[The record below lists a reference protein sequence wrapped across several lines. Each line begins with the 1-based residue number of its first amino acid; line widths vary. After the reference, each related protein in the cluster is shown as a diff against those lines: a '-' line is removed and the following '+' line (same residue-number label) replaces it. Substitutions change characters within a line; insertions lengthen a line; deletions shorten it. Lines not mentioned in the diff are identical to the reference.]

1 MTNIDNN
8 IIKFDNFE
16 TQTRKS
22 EVYITNI
29 L

>member
-22 EVYITNI
+22 VVFITNK